1 MKCQNSKSLK
11 FKATQLQLKK
21 TIFNW
26 IPFLCSD
33 VRFISLLWCTLH
45 PIWKSMGF
53 SSINLQSQ
61 YSNGFYQLES
71 NWYLHQF
78 KPLRQIGPQVYL
90 SPIKIMIWEDH
101 HCVAILCV
109 DKIYVLSQCGVR
121 LVTAMLH
128 NRWYVRPAGSILI
141 NNQTSSNIFKAS
153 LNIFK
158 HLQTFL

>member
-1 MKCQNSKSLK
+1 MFLVFSMIPKYRERDIFLVRGRVLGAWKYFEESEFKIIIWAWISLESKTLYTSYTSTPNRLKCQNSKSLK
-11 FKATQLQLKK
+11 FKATQLQSKK

-78 KPLRQIGPQVYL
+78 KPLRQIGPQV
-90 SPIKIMIWEDH
+90 
-101 HCVAILCV
+101 
-109 DKIYVLSQCGVR
+109 
-121 LVTAMLH
+121 
-128 NRWYVRPAGSILI
+128 
-141 NNQTSSNIFKAS
+141 
-153 LNIFK
+153 
-158 HLQTFL
+158 

>member
-1 MKCQNSKSLK
+1 MFLVFSMIPKYRERDIFLVRGRVLGAWKYFEESEFKIIIWAWISLESKTLYTSYTSTTNNQMKCQNSKIMCQSLK
-11 FKATQLQLKK
+11 FKATQLQSKK

-78 KPLRQIGPQVYL
+78 KPLRQIGPQV
-90 SPIKIMIWEDH
+90 
-101 HCVAILCV
+101 
-109 DKIYVLSQCGVR
+109 
-121 LVTAMLH
+121 
-128 NRWYVRPAGSILI
+128 
-141 NNQTSSNIFKAS
+141 
-153 LNIFK
+153 
-158 HLQTFL
+158 